1 MLRQVTEAGHGEA
14 RRSALAKIIRTG
26 AVGRQTELVA
36 MLRRHGLVATQSSVS
51 RDLRELGV
59 AKIGDRYVL
68 PDPAAEVEDDFRTLK
83 QFVRAQQAAGP
94 YMLVLK
100 TTVGAAQSV
109 AVAIDKAK
117 WPEAAGTISGD
128 DTIFIATAA
137 AGQQRKLID
146 RLHTIFGI

>member
-1 MLRQVTEAGHGEA
+1 MTEAGHGEA
-14 RRSALAKIIRTG
+14 RRSALAKIIRSG
-26 AVGRQTELVA
+26 AVGRQTE
-36 MLRRHGLVATQSSVS
+36 LVATQSSVS